1 MSPLAQEW
9 VEKAEADLTTA
20 SRELGVVERP
30 NYDAVCFLAQQCAE
44 KYLKGVLEQ
53 NRTHVPKTHDL
64 GELLDLALN
73 VDPSMDDL
81 RELCDRLEGYAVDF
95 RYPGESA
102 SKAMAEEAVEA
113 AREVRAK
120 ARALLGLEP

>member
-64 GELLDLALN
+64 GELLDLALD
-73 VDPSMDDL
+73 VDPSLDDL

-102 SKAMAEEAVEA
+102 SKAMAKEAVEA
-113 AREVRAK
+113 ALKVRAK